1 MQFIVEIDNRLGNIC
16 SKDGSIVKTPDFIDD
31 DNVATYTF
39 QPGRA
44 GDRQFVKF
52 NTSTLTNATET
63 IAGPRGIMIEFKIK
77 SSIDLEKRTYLFTL
91 LGNDGSMTSPDGAQ
105 SIKQIDSVVRV
116 IGESTGYAVSVPVR
130 FVKVV

>member
-1 MQFIVEIDNRLGNIC
+1 MGNIC
-16 SKDGSIVKTPDFIDD
+16 SKDGSIIKTPDFIDD
-31 DNVATYTF
+31 DNVASYSF

-44 GDRQFVKF
+44 GDPQFVQF
-52 NTSTLTNATET
+52 NTSTVNGGTET

-77 SSIDLEKRTYLFTL
+77 SSIDLEKSSYLFTL
-91 LGNDGSMTSPDGAQ
+91 LGTDNTMTSPAGSQ
-105 SIKQIDSVVRV
+105 EIKQIDSVVRV